1 MRLHSRVTAKEDPMN
16 HNHHE
21 LQRLSADRRA
31 DFMRDADRGRLLA
44 ERPER
49 T

>member
-1 MRLHSRVTAKEDPMN
+1 MN
-16 HNHHE
+16 HHHHVP
-21 LQRLSADRRA
+21 QRLSADRRA
-31 DFMRDADRGRLLA
+31 DFMRNADRGRLLA